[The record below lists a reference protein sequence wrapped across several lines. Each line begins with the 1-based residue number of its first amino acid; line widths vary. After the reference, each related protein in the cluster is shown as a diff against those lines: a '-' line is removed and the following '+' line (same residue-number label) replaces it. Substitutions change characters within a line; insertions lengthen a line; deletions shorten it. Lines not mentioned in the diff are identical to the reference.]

1 MRLTPLHRRLL
12 ADVLAVGAPYR
23 LVLTGGYAVQAH
35 GLADRL
41 SQDLDVAT
49 EHPAAMK
56 EIAEA
61 LTAGLAERG
70 WQVHEVEVV
79 PLSGRLVVTDPET
92 GESCEVDVLKEH
104 LWKPAVQLEFGPVL
118 HVDDVVGTKMRAL
131 ADRGYARD
139 LIDVQAAARWF
150 SHRDLEDLG
159 RRHARDTFDLAE
171 LRDRL
176 AGADWIDD
184 AEFTAY
190 GLDDDAIV
198 GLRTWAQEWVGDL
211 ERRLA
216 SEGDYEGG

>member
-12 ADVLAVGAPYR
+12 ADVLAVGAPYQ

-49 EHPAAMK
+49 ESPAAMK
-56 EIAEA
+56 EVVDA
-61 LTAGLAERG
+61 LTAGLGERG
-70 WQVHEVEVV
+70 WQTREVEVV
-79 PLSGRLVVTDPET
+79 PLSGRLVVTDPAT

-104 LWKPAVQLEFGPVL
+104 LWKPAVQLEIGPVL
-118 HVDDVVGTKMRAL
+118 HLDDVVGTKMRAL

-139 LIDVQAAARWF
+139 LIDVRAAARWF
-150 SHRDLEDLG
+150 SHRDMEELG
-159 RRHARDTFDLAE
+159 RHHARDVFDLAE

-184 AEFTAY
+184 AEFSAY
-190 GLDDDAIV
+190 GLDDATIAA
-198 GLRTWAQEWVGDL
+198 LRAWAQEWVDDL
-211 ERRLA
+211 EQRLA
-216 SEGDYEGG
+216 ADDGYEDE